1 MHGAATAA
9 QASAAA
15 GYINLAYLATA
26 ILFVVGLKMMGHP
39 ATARKGNVVAGVGM
53 LVAVVATLF
62 DAQIVSYPILIAG
75 VVAGSVVGWVAAKKV
90 QMTQM
95 PQMVALFNGTG
106 GGAAALVAASEF
118 LEGTQAATTLMPL
131 APAVTSLVTLLI
143 GALSFSGSASAFAK
157 LQELMTGKPIT
168 YPGQNVV
175 NGLLALGALALLG
188 VLATTNPGLALLL
201 GFVAVSLLLG
211 VAVVLP
217 IGGADMP
224 VIIAVL
230 NSLTGMAA
238 ATSGFLLQNNALIV
252 AGALVGASGT
262 LLTVL
267 MCKAMNR
274 SLANVLF
281 GAFGSG
287 ATAAAGDAAAITGAI
302 TEVSSDDA
310 LTLLENAQSV
320 IVVPGYGLAVARAQH
335 AVRELAE
342 LLAENGCEVRYAI
355 HPVAGRMPGHMNVL
369 LAEADVPY
377 DQLFDLE
384 EINDAFAKT
393 DVVIVLGAND
403 VVNPAAK
410 TNPASPIYGMPVLN
424 VDAAKRVI
432 VVKRSMNAGFA
443 GIENEL
449 FYRDNCWMLFGD
461 AKKVLEQLVRE
472 LKGAAAG
479 AH

>member
-1 MHGAATAA
+1 MHGAETAV
-9 QASAAA
+9 QSASA
-15 GYINLAYLATA
+15 GFINLAYLATA
-26 ILFVVGLKMMGHP
+26 ILFVIGLKMMGHP
-39 ATARKGNVVAGVGM
+39 ASARKGNTVAGVGM
-53 LVAVVATLF
+53 MIAVIATVF
-62 DAQIVSYPILIAG
+62 DQQIVSYPIIIAG
-75 VVAGSVVGWVAAKKV
+75 VVLGTLVGWVAAKKV

-118 LEGTQAATTLMPL
+118 LHGTHMSAQLMPL
-131 APAVTSLVTLLI
+131 APAITSLFTLLI
-143 GALSFSGSASAFAK
+143 GAISFSGSAIAFAK

-175 NGLLALGALALLG
+175 NGLLALGAIGLLG
-188 VLATTNPGLALLL
+188 VLAVSNPSLALLL
-201 GFVAVSLLLG
+201 GFVAVALLLG

-238 ATSGFLLQNNALIV
+238 ATSGFLLYNNALII

-262 LLTVL
+262 LLTVM

-274 SLANVLF
+274 SLSNVLF
-281 GAFGSG
+281 GAFGS
-287 ATAAAGDAAAITGAI
+287 AAPAAAGGADAVVGSI

-335 AVRELAE
+335 AVRELCE
-342 LLAENGCEVRYAI
+342 LLAENGAEVRYAI

-393 DVVIVLGAND
+393 DLVIVLGAND

-410 TNPASPIYGMPVLN
+410 TNPASPIFGMPVLN

-449 FYRDNCWMLFGD
+449 FYRDNCMMLFGD

-479 AH
+479 VH